1 MKGNDMNI
9 KDEQIFKAKVS
20 IAAAYVRAHGQ
31 YVPPAERV
39 AEYAAIVVKLLSEN
53 DIESIVSEDED
64 YEN

>member
-1 MKGNDMNI
+1 MDI

-39 AEYAAIVVKLLSEN
+39 ADYANELVALLLEN
-53 DIESIVSEDED
+53 NDNEVEHYDYGED
-64 YEN
+64 

>member
-1 MKGNDMNI
+1 MDI

-39 AEYAAIVVKLLSEN
+39 ADYANELVALLLENNDNEVEYY
-53 DIESIVSEDED
+53 DYGED
-64 YEN
+64 

>member
-1 MKGNDMNI
+1 MDI

-39 AEYAAIVVKLLSEN
+39 ADYAAIVVKLLSEN
-53 DIESIVSEDED
+53 DIDSVVLEDED
-64 YEN
+64 YKD

>member
-1 MKGNDMNI
+1 MNI

-39 AEYAAIVVKLLSEN
+39 AEYAKELVAILLEN
-53 DIESIVSEDED
+53 NDNEVED
-64 YEN
+64 YDYGED

>member
-1 MKGNDMNI
+1 MNI

-39 AEYAAIVVKLLSEN
+39 TDYANELVSLLLEN
-53 DIESIVSEDED
+53 NDDEVEHYDYGED
-64 YEN
+64 

>member
-1 MKGNDMNI
+1 MNI

-39 AEYAAIVVKLLSEN
+39 ADYANELVALLLENNDNEVEHYDYSE
-53 DIESIVSEDED
+53 E
-64 YEN
+64 